1 MKITAQVS
9 ADHQHGPVVTVCVGD
24 VQVSVYLA
32 DETGIVTAPEGQ
44 HGVEVSGPWHALRD
58 QLTAMSASRR
68 D

>member
-9 ADHQHGPVVTVCVGD
+9 ADPQHGPVVTVCVGE

-44 HGVEVSGPWHALRD
+44 HGVEVSGPWHAVHD
-58 QLTAMSASRR
+58 QLKVMAECRS
-68 D
+68 